1 MRLYI
6 ALILLA
12 ISLVLGGCFG
22 SESNSGTDPVSS
34 GMTYYYAEFKDV
46 AIPKEMTAQN
56 KETFITYSSDGTKL
70 GTQIFSGRVEM
81 ASLVEA
87 MCGHLQRDGWD
98 LRSSFRSTRSIL
110 IFERA
115 DRMCSIYI
123 GDGMIE
129 TSMLIFVSPKL
140 ASGALQYSVP
150 ASTSTE
156 PLGTSDPMVHSS
168 AAAASTTGSVNDG
181 NVTVYP
187 VTTSSGAAR

>member
-6 ALILLA
+6 ALILIT
-12 ISLVLGGCFG
+12 ISLTLGGCFG
-22 SESNSGTDPVSS
+22 SDSDSTADPVSS

-56 KETFITYSSDGTKL
+56 KDTFITYSSDGTKL

-81 ASLVEA
+81 ASLVDA
-87 MCGHLQRDGWD
+87 MGAHLQRDGWT

-115 DRMCSIYI
+115 DRICSIYI
-123 GDGMIE
+123 SEGMLE
-129 TSMLIFVSPKL
+129 TNMLVFVSPKL
-140 ASGALQYSVP
+140 AAGALQYSVP
-150 ASTSTE
+150 AATSTE
-156 PLGTSDPMVHSS
+156 PLSAVDPVGSS
-168 AAAASTTGSVNDG
+168 APAAASATGSVTDS

-187 VTTSSGAAR
+187 VTTSSGSVR